1 MAYYIAID
9 GGGTKTEAVLCT
21 GDGGI
26 ICRTLAGSTNPNDVG
41 AAESGARLRRAADT
55 LRAALPVGE
64 RVTALFAGVSGAT
77 GNIHALESALAGA
90 ADKVTVG
97 NDALC
102 LLATAGRG
110 DAVCLIAGTGSVCF
124 VRCGGV
130 LHRIGGW
137 GYLIDGGGGGYDIGR
152 DALSAVLC
160 AHAGRGDATSLTEA
174 VEKKLGAAAWDAI
187 PMIYRGGKRLI
198 ASLAPLVFAAA
209 AGGDAVSCGIIARN
223 AEHLAGLVRA
233 ADGILRRDDPD
244 AVCRGVLGGGL
255 FADGGIY
262 PALAER
268 VPRGVELIRADVPP
282 VYGAFCEA
290 TGDEP
295 SPDVRGRFM
304 ADYAA
309 AAAENNG

>member
-152 DALSAVLC
+152 DALSA
-160 AHAGRGDATSLTEA
+160 GAT
-174 VEKKLGAAAWDAI
+174 
-187 PMIYRGGKRLI
+187 P
-198 ASLAPLVFAAA
+198 
-209 AGGDAVSCGIIARN
+209 
-223 AEHLAGLVRA
+223 HL
-233 ADGILRRDDPD
+233 
-244 AVCRGVLGGGL
+244 
-255 FADGGIY
+255 
-262 PALAER
+262 
-268 VPRGVELIRADVPP
+268 
-282 VYGAFCEA
+282 
-290 TGDEP
+290 
-295 SPDVRGRFM
+295 
-304 ADYAA
+304 
-309 AAAENNG
+309 

>member
-1 MAYYIAID
+1 MCAAAGCCTASA
-9 GGGTKTEAVLCT
+9 GGDISSTAAV
-21 GDGGI
+21 
-26 ICRTLAGSTNPNDVG
+26 A
-41 AAESGARLRRAADT
+41 
-55 LRAALPVGE
+55 
-64 RVTALFAGVSGAT
+64 
-77 GNIHALESALAGA
+77 
-90 ADKVTVG
+90 
-97 NDALC
+97 
-102 LLATAGRG
+102 
-110 DAVCLIAGTGSVCF
+110 
-124 VRCGGV
+124 
-130 LHRIGGW
+130 
-137 GYLIDGGGGGYDIGR
+137 
-152 DALSAVLC
+152 AVLC
-160 AHAGRGDATSLTEA
+160 AHDGRGDATSLTEA

-244 AVCRGVLGGGL
+244 AVCRVVLGGGL

-282 VYGAFCEA
+282 VYGAFCET

>member
-64 RVTALFAGVSGAT
+64 RV
-77 GNIHALESALAGA
+77 
-90 ADKVTVG
+90 
-97 NDALC
+97 
-102 LLATAGRG
+102 
-110 DAVCLIAGTGSVCF
+110 
-124 VRCGGV
+124 
-130 LHRIGGW
+130 
-137 GYLIDGGGGGYDIGR
+137 
-152 DALSAVLC
+152 
-160 AHAGRGDATSLTEA
+160 
-174 VEKKLGAAAWDAI
+174 
-187 PMIYRGGKRLI
+187 
-198 ASLAPLVFAAA
+198 
-209 AGGDAVSCGIIARN
+209 
-223 AEHLAGLVRA
+223 
-233 ADGILRRDDPD
+233 
-244 AVCRGVLGGGL
+244 
-255 FADGGIY
+255 
-262 PALAER
+262 
-268 VPRGVELIRADVPP
+268 
-282 VYGAFCEA
+282 YGAFCEA

>member
-130 LHRIGGW
+130 LHRIGG
-137 GYLIDGGGGGYDIGR
+137 DISSTAAVAATTSAETR
-152 DALSAVLC
+152 FRQSFALTT
-160 AHAGRGDATSLTEA
+160 AGAT
-174 VEKKLGAAAWDAI
+174 
-187 PMIYRGGKRLI
+187 P
-198 ASLAPLVFAAA
+198 
-209 AGGDAVSCGIIARN
+209 
-223 AEHLAGLVRA
+223 HL
-233 ADGILRRDDPD
+233 
-244 AVCRGVLGGGL
+244 
-255 FADGGIY
+255 
-262 PALAER
+262 
-268 VPRGVELIRADVPP
+268 
-282 VYGAFCEA
+282 
-290 TGDEP
+290 
-295 SPDVRGRFM
+295 
-304 ADYAA
+304 
-309 AAAENNG
+309 